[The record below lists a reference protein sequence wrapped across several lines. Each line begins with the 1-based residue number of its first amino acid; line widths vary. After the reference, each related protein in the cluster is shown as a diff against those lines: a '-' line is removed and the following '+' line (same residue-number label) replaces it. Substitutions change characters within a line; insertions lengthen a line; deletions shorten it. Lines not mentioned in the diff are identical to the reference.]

1 MSLRGR
7 FALILAVS
15 ASAPCAR
22 VAKPAHP
29 LKHVIYYFKNAKD
42 KYSIGATIRDLGIQQ
57 RGTK

>member
-15 ASAPCAR
+15 AWAPGAR
-22 VAKPAHP
+22 AATPAHP
-29 LKHVIYYFKNAKD
+29 LKNVTYKNA
-42 KYSIGATIRDLGIQQ
+42 IRNPGIQQ